1 MHMING
7 EQAPKASILTF
18 AGSELGLDPSVPC
31 AWIGAKPIYLN
42 GNYDYAARSKCHNWQ
57 TRDVIETGL
66 AVNIP
71 MNANATGFLDQSNLY
86 NESCAK
92 RCSILCIQISPN

>member
-7 EQAPKASILTF
+7 EQAPMASIYTF
-18 AGSELGLDPSVPC
+18 AGKELDSDPTVPC

-42 GNYDYAARSKCHNWQ
+42 GDYEFAAQAKCRNWQ
-57 TRDVIETGL
+57 SREVSQTGL
-66 AVNIP
+66 AVHIP
-71 MNANATGFLDQSNLY
+71 MNPNALAFFDQTNLY
-86 NESCAK
+86 NESCSK